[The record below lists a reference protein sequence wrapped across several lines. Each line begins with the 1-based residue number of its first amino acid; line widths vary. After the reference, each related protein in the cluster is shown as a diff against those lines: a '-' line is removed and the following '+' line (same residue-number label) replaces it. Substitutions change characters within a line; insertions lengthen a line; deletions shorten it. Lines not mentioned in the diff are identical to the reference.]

1 MRIAIIIPA
10 HNEEDFIE
18 KTLHSLMRQTY
29 PASRIVVVNDNSSD
43 NTSHIVS
50 SLQAQN
56 RHISLLE
63 HQSTDANI
71 PGSKVIRAF
80 HAGLETI
87 NTIDYDIICKFDADL
102 IFPADYLEQLVQVFN
117 SKPKAGIV
125 AGHCTVEQQ
134 GNWVVEQLT
143 NKDHVRGA
151 LKAYRSDCF
160 KEIGG
165 LKTSIG
171 WDTIDEMVARYHGWE
186 VVTIPGLHVKHLKP
200 TGASYNPSAKYLQGE
215 AFYKMRYG
223 WTLTFITALK
233 MSLNKKNPRIVADY
247 LVGYHK
253 SKNKNLEPLVTE
265 AQGRFIRSYRWKG
278 IFKKLGFKN

>member
-10 HNEEDFIE
+10 HNEEAFIE
-18 KTLHSLMRQTY
+18 KTLHSLIQQTF

-43 NTSHIVS
+43 NTSQIVS
-50 SLQAQN
+50 SIQAQN

-102 IFPADYLEQLVQVFN
+102 IFPVDYLEQLVQVFN

-125 AGHCTVEQQ
+125 AGHCTVAQQ
-134 GNWVVEQLT
+134 GSWVLEKLT

-200 TGASYNPSAKYLQGE
+200 TGASYNPSARYLQGE

-223 WTLTFITALK
+223 WTLTLITALK
-233 MSLNKKNPRIVADY
+233 MSWNKKTLTPITDY
-247 LVGYHK
+247 IIGYK
-253 SKNKNLEPLVTE
+253 RAKKNNLEPLVT
-265 AQGRFIRSYRWKG
+265 ATQGRFIRNYRWNG
-278 IFKKLGFKN
+278 IKSKLFS